1 MNTSSDFSIL
11 PDLFQFENGRP
22 VTAAAD
28 WPERRREILRLIQE
42 IEYGH
47 LPPAPERTSGELLQA
62 RRLRESGA
70 QKSRHNQYRIA
81 TGVEQKV
88 AFTLHLFIPAGDG
101 PYPVIICG
109 DDCWRNL
116 GADVQQAVSE
126 RGYAIALF
134 NRLEI
139 APDDGRDDR
148 ASFFYRLYPEGDFG
162 ALAAWAW
169 GYQRCVDFLLTVP
182 EIDSRRLAVTGHS
195 RGGKTA
201 LLAGATDERIAL
213 TAPNN
218 SGCGGAGC
226 FRILGKD
233 SETLEAILNNFPHWF
248 CRRLRDFVGRVESLP
263 LDQHFIKA
271 LVAPRPLL
279 TTEALGDLWAN
290 PLGTWHTHAAARE
303 AYRMLSAE
311 KQIGIWYRE
320 GGHRHGLTDWQAL
333 LDFADWQFFGKP
345 PPQRFDINPFA

>member
-1 MNTSSDFSIL
+1 MKDSSSGAEL
-11 PDLFQFENGRP
+11 PPLLRCEDGRS
-22 VTAAAD
+22 VGSAAD
-28 WPERRREILRLIQE
+28 WPERRKEILRLIQE
-42 IEYGH
+42 FEYGY
-47 LPPAPERTSGELLQA
+47 LPSPPAYTAGELLHA
-62 RRLRESGA
+62 RTRESTSR
-70 QKSRHNQYRIA
+70 KIRHNQYRLT
-81 TGVEQKV
+81 TGPEREVS
-88 AFTLHLFIPAGDG
+88 FILHLFLPGGDG
-101 PYPVIICG
+101 PYPAIICG

-116 GADVQQAVSE
+116 SDDIREAVIE

-139 APDDGRDDR
+139 APDNGRDDR
-148 ASFFYRLYPEGDFG
+148 ASFFYRLYPDGDFG

-169 GYQRCVDFLLTVP
+169 GYQRCVDFLITLP
-182 EIDSRRLAVTGHS
+182 EIDPRRLAVTGHS

-226 FRILGKD
+226 FRILGEG
-233 SETLEAILNNFPHWF
+233 SETLEAILRHFPFWF
-248 CRRLRDFVGRVESLP
+248 CRRLRDFIGQVERLP
-263 LDQHFIKA
+263 LDQHFVKA

-290 PLGTWHTHAAARE
+290 PLGTWHTHWAASE
-303 AYRMLSAE
+303 IYRLLGTD
-311 KQIGIWYRE
+311 KRIGIWYRE
-320 GGHRHGLTDWQAL
+320 GGHRHGLEDWLAL

-345 PPQRFDINPFA
+345 PQRRFDINPFA